1 MAKRRILKRDISYVA
16 GDLFSEALFCKL
28 YLPGVNSEKADVVM
42 ARVFDMQDEFIRRAN
57 RPDGKENKKR
67 VKEYYCK
74 LRADLQTE
82 INAIATEIG
91 ELSK

>member
-42 ARVFDMQDEFIRRAN
+42 ARVLDMQDEFIRRAN
-57 RPDGKENKKR
+57 RPENKKR

>member
-42 ARVFDMQDEFIRRAN
+42 ARVLDMQDELIR

>member
-28 YLPGVNSEKADVVM
+28 YLPGVKADVVM
-42 ARVFDMQDEFIRRAN
+42 ARVLDMQDEFIRRAN

>member
-42 ARVFDMQDEFIRRAN
+42 AEYLICKMNLFAVPTVRTE
-57 RPDGKENKKR
+57 KKTR
-67 VKEYYCK
+67 
-74 LRADLQTE
+74 
-82 INAIATEIG
+82 NG
-91 ELSK
+91 

>member
-1 MAKRRILKRDISYVA
+1 MA

-42 ARVFDMQDEFIRRAN
+42 ARVLDMQDEFIRRAN

-67 VKEYYCK
+67 VKEYYSSNPQ
-74 LRADLQTE
+74 LRAYMIQ
-82 INAIATEIG
+82 
-91 ELSK
+91 KRK

>member
-42 ARVFDMQDEFIRRAN
+42 ARVLICKMNLFAVPTVRTE
-57 RPDGKENKKR
+57 KKTR
-67 VKEYYCK
+67 
-74 LRADLQTE
+74 
-82 INAIATEIG
+82 NG
-91 ELSK
+91 

>member
-42 ARVFDMQDEFIRRAN
+42 ARVLDMQDEFIAVPTVRT
-57 RPDGKENKKR
+57 EKKTR
-67 VKEYYCK
+67 
-74 LRADLQTE
+74 
-82 INAIATEIG
+82 NG
-91 ELSK
+91 

>member
-1 MAKRRILKRDISYVA
+1 MAKRRILKRDISDVA

-42 ARVFDMQDEFIRRAN
+42 ARVLDMQDEFIRRAN
-57 RPDGKENKKR
+57 RPDGKETKKR

>member
-1 MAKRRILKRDISYVA
+1 MAKRRILKKDISYVA

-42 ARVFDMQDEFIRRAN
+42 ARVLEFIRRAN

>member
-1 MAKRRILKRDISYVA
+1 MARIL
-16 GDLFSEALFCKL
+16 
-28 YLPGVNSEKADVVM
+28 
-42 ARVFDMQDEFIRRAN
+42 DMQDEFVRRAN

-91 ELSK
+91 ELSKE

>member
-1 MAKRRILKRDISYVA
+1 MLYV
-16 GDLFSEALFCKL
+16 
-28 YLPGVNSEKADVVM
+28 PGVDSGKADVVM
-42 ARVFDMQDEFIRRAN
+42 ARILDMQDEYVRRAN
-57 RPDGKENKKR
+57 RPDGKDNKKR
-67 VKEYYCK
+67 VKEYYRK

>member
-42 ARVFDMQDEFIRRAN
+42 ARHN
-57 RPDGKENKKR
+57 RSHG
-67 VKEYYCK
+67 
-74 LRADLQTE
+74 
-82 INAIATEIG
+82 
-91 ELSK
+91 LSNRQSCAHR